1 MKQNQTKDNLME
13 DNPYSPPKPTDF
25 RLPENHYQPTKG
37 QRISRIILCVLCMSV
52 FFSLFCFGALLI
64 MIEPDFFSSLNEI
77 KDEPMILIVVPI
89 VCIRFIIPAII
100 PIIVFSI
107 FNTYHTPKNK
117 IIYKLLSA
125 VLLTMSM
132 CFLDY
137 LIFTD
142 DSWFRD
148 FNFHE
153 FKILMLFLIG
163 WILTTSLA
171 VILFNP
177 YYKKSFQAA

>member
-1 MKQNQTKDNLME
+1 MKQNQTEDNLME
-13 DNPYSPPKPTDF
+13 DNPYSPPKSTDF

-52 FFSLFCFGALLI
+52 FFSLFCVVVVI
-64 MIEPDFFSSLNEI
+64 QPFSFLNDII
-77 KDEPMILIVVPI
+77 KDNSINPI
-89 VCIRFIIPAII
+89 TGVIMVSLASIRFIIPAII